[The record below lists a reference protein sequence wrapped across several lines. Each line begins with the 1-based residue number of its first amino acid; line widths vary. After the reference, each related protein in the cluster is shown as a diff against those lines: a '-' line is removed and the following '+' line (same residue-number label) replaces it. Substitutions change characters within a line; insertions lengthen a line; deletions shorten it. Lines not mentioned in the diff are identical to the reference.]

1 MIIDVDS
8 HLRENYFLD
17 EMYRLDEPFAELTPE
32 RIVDGP
38 PPQRQFRS
46 KLVGGPSGA
55 RGYNHSYMYDPA
67 AGWRGGEIAA
77 RQVTGWDMAK
87 RVEANRRESLDKQ
100 FIFPTSIWP
109 PTMTEGKLGGAICRA
124 YNNWVTNFTKD
135 YREQLYPV
143 ALMPAGSPEEMAGDL
158 RR

>member
-17 EMYRLDEPFAELTPE
+17 EMYKLDEPFADLTPE

-46 KLVGGPSGA
+46 KLTPGPSGA

-77 RQVTGWDMAK
+77 RQVTGWDMDK
-87 RVEANRRESLDKQ
+87 RVQATAREHLDKQ
-100 FIFPTSIWP
+100 FIFPTAMWA
-109 PTMTEGKLGGAICRA
+109 PTQSRSG
-124 YNNWVTNFTKD
+124 N
-135 YREQLYPV
+135 
-143 ALMPAGSPEEMAGDL
+143 SSSS
-158 RR
+158 RRRPTYWSGLVPNLAASA